1 MVNLPHLQKH
11 HLFVCHFG
19 GQGMDLKFGGIDL
32 RFGKPPA
39 GLTNPAGTWTCQSLT
54 IIERGGDRM
63 DFELTKEQKQIQK
76 SVREFVKGEFK
87 KDLIL
92 ELEENHQYPTDIWKK
107 AAELGFIGIH
117 FPEAYSGM
125 GLGVMENILVAE
137 ELCRGDSSVGACL
150 ILADFASEI
159 ILHFGSDE
167 QKKAWLPKVAEGEV
181 LSCGAFTE
189 PDHGSDITRMETT
202 AVKDGDEWIINGT
215 KIFITNGGPLAGF
228 YSVLCQTDPEAQPT
242 HRGMSLILVE
252 ADRAGVST
260 ASVGVKMG
268 IRMMDTAEVNFK
280 DARVPL
286 SNLIGKENKGF
297 YQVLEFFDESRILI
311 AAQGLGT
318 AQGAFDRALAYVKSR
333 EQFGKKIA
341 QFQITQHKLADMA
354 TKIEMAQLLVYKAAW
369 NFDQGR
375 IDPKLTSMAK
385 MVAGRTAVEVADEA
399 IQLLGGYGYMLEYE
413 VERFYRDAK
422 ICELYEGTKE
432 IQKNTIASSLIG
444 KLK

>member
-1 MVNLPHLQKH
+1 V
-11 HLFVCHFG
+11 
-19 GQGMDLKFGGIDL
+19 
-32 RFGKPPA
+32 
-39 GLTNPAGTWTCQSLT
+39 
-54 IIERGGDRM
+54 E
-63 DFELTKEQKQIQK
+63 FELTKEQIQIQK

-92 ELEENHQYPTDIWKK
+92 ELEEKHRYPEDIWKK

-117 FPEAYSGM
+117 FPEEYSGM
-125 GLGVMENILVAE
+125 SLGVMENILVAE

-159 ILHFGSDE
+159 ILHFGSEE
-167 QKKAWLPKVAEGEV
+167 QKKTWLPRVAEGEV

-189 PDHGSDITRMETT
+189 PDHGSDITSMDTT
-202 AVKDGDEWIINGT
+202 AVRDGDEWLINGS

-228 YSVLCQTDPEAQPT
+228 YNVLCQTDPEISPS

-252 ADRAGVST
+252 ADRPGVSA

-280 DARVPL
+280 DVRVPV
-286 SNLIGKENKGF
+286 SNLIGKENRGF

-341 QFQITQHKLADMA
+341 QFQVNQHKLADMA
-354 TKIEMAQLLVYKAAW
+354 TKIEMARLLVYKAAW

-385 MVAGRTAVEVADEA
+385 MVAGRTAVEVCDEA

-413 VERFYRDAK
+413 VERFARDAK

-432 IQKNTIASSLIG
+432 IQKNTIASYILG
-444 KLK
+444 KSK